1 MRAVRSTSEYSRCLF
16 ELSPALHTYWSVD
29 KEISVKPNESWTPIN
44 KGAAVLIAIIVSL
57 ISLLPLAFSLVQKRD
72 KQIKD
77 LSNARQIVLALKNF
91 ATDHDGEFPN
101 KEPSADYTGA
111 DDLTSANKSNDAFW
125 WLFPVYLTSEEIFI
139 VRGSAWS
146 PSPPDNKLDLPG
158 SVERVETLRQGECAY
173 LYVTGLNDTS
183 NPEFPLVADAGTA
196 EDATVYT
203 NARNEKGGIWRG
215 KRAIVLFVDG
225 SGRIITV
232 DDRTDPNAAF
242 VKRLGHAYNIFDTG
256 ASTSDDRWLTLA
268 NLVLPPD

>member
-1 MRAVRSTSEYSRCLF
+1 MGRVRSTSDYSRCLF
-16 ELSPALHTYWSVD
+16 ELRPALHTYSSVD
-29 KEISVKPNESWTPIN
+29 EEIPVIPNESWMPIN
-44 KGAAVLIAIIVSL
+44 KGAAALIGIIVSL
-57 ISLLPLAFSLVQKRD
+57 ISLLPLAISLAQKRD

-77 LSNARQIVLALKNF
+77 LSHAREIALALKNF

-101 KEPSADYTGA
+101 KKPGADYTGA
-111 DDLTSANKSNDAFW
+111 DDLTSGNKSNDAFW
-125 WLFPVYLTSEEIFI
+125 WLFPVYLTREEIFI

-146 PSPPDNKLDLPG
+146 PSPPDNKLDSPG

-225 SGRIITV
+225 SGRIMTV

-256 ASTSDDRWLTLA
+256 ASTSDDRWLTPA

>member
-101 KEPSADYTGA
+101 KEPSVDYTGA

-125 WLFPVYLTSEEIFI
+125 WL
-139 VRGSAWS
+139 A
-146 PSPPDNKLDLPG
+146 PSYWQAKTFLLC
-158 SVERVETLRQGECAY
+158 RV
-173 LYVTGLNDTS
+173 
-183 NPEFPLVADAGTA
+183 
-196 EDATVYT
+196 
-203 NARNEKGGIWRG
+203 
-215 KRAIVLFVDG
+215 
-225 SGRIITV
+225 
-232 DDRTDPNAAF
+232 
-242 VKRLGHAYNIFDTG
+242 RLGLRLRRTTRWIRPGPVSVPKHFDK
-256 ASTSDDRWLTLA
+256 A
-268 NLVLPPD
+268 NAPICT